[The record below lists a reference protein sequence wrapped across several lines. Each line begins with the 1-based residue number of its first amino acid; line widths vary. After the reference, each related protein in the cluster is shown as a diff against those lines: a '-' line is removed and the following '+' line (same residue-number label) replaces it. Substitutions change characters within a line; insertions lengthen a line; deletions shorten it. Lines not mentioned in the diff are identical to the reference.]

1 MSHPVRT
8 MTHMPEE
15 PIPPDDL
22 RAPTTTARRHSVDTL
37 RSFLDQANAQATW
50 HRQRSENFESKAGIV
65 LGLAG
70 VILAL
75 TTQAIDPIGDVRGGW
90 QVFLVVLTGFGACAF
105 LVSGVFAVR
114 TLRPMR
120 YQYASSEQL
129 RRVWTE
135 YRDSAPYE
143 ETQIVGM
150 FADSLICGNPARK
163 SPIESLMAD
172 AKERGKQ
179 LGWAIRLL
187 FVGLALEAA
196 VAVVL
201 AIEVIRR

>member
-1 MSHPVRT
+1 
-8 MTHMPEE
+8 MPEE

-22 RAPTTTARRHSVDTL
+22 RAPATTVGRHSVETL
-37 RSFLDQANAQATW
+37 RSFLDQANAQALW
-50 HRQRSENFESKAGIV
+50 HRQRSENFESKAGTI

-75 TTQAIDPIGDVRGGW
+75 TTQAIDPISDVRGRW
-90 QVFLVVLTGFGACAF
+90 QVFLVALTGLGACAF
-105 LVSGVFAVR
+105 FVSGVFAVR

-120 YQYASSEQL
+120 YRYASSDQL

-135 YRDSAPYE
+135 YRDSASYE

-150 FADSLICGNPARK
+150 FADSLICGSPTHK
-163 SPIESLMAD
+163 SPIESLSAEATD
-172 AKERGKQ
+172 RGKQ
-179 LGWAIRLL
+179 LGWAIWFL
-187 FVGLALEAA
+187 FVGLALEAT

-201 AIEVIRR
+201 AVEVINR